1 MEVSFFSPSFTF
13 CFGAG
18 FSTWISPLS
27 AFMNSSAFW
36 KRSSISGFN
45 ALLMMFFS
53 CYLLVSEI
61 PMFALKFKQWGWKGN
76 EVRYLFIISCVPLL
90 AFFGITGIAIII
102 GWYVVLSIFTQRTK
116 AHQPL

>member
-1 MEVSFFSPSFTF
+1 LYWGSLIVGTHRWLDQLPGGVVT
-13 CFGAG
+13 
-18 FSTWISPLS
+18 
-27 AFMNSSAFW
+27 
-36 KRSSISGFN
+36 
-45 ALLMMFFS
+45 LLVMMFFS

-102 GWYVVLSIFTQRTK
+102 GWYVVLSILTQRKK